1 MGEVVDMKS
10 AAADIKREREER
22 EARRSRRAAYL
33 AELGKT
39 LIASAIEDEA
49 K

>member
-1 MGEVVDMKS
+1 MGKIIDMKS
-10 AAADIKREREER
+10 AAARIKRERED
-22 EARRSRRAAYL
+22 RSERRAQRVEYL

-39 LIASAIEDEA
+39 LIAAAIEDEA

>member
-1 MGEVVDMKS
+1 MGEIIDMKS
-10 AAADIKREREER
+10 AAARIKREREDR
-22 EARRSRRAAYL
+22 AARRTRRAEYL

-39 LIASAIEDEA
+39 LIAAAIEDEA

>member
-1 MGEVVDMKS
+1 MNVINMADE
-10 AAADIKREREER
+10 AARIKREREDR
-22 EARRSRRAAYL
+22 ATRRAQRAEYL

-39 LIASAIEDEA
+39 LIAAAIEDEA

>member
-1 MGEVVDMKS
+1 MNVVNMADE
-10 AAADIKREREER
+10 AARIKRERED
-22 EARRSRRAAYL
+22 RAASRTQRAEYL

-39 LIASAIEDEA
+39 LIAAAIEDEA